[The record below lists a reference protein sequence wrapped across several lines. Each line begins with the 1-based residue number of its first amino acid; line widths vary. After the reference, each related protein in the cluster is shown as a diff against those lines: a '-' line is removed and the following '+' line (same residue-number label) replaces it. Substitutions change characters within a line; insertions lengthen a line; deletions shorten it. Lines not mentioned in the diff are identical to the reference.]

1 MNVVVLRGKL
11 SRAPDERALESGARL
26 VRFEVTTRDDDGGA
40 DTAPVSWLGAP
51 AGAANFDA
59 GDEVLVV
66 GRVRRRWFRRG
77 PATESRVEVSADA
90 VVSARQRKRVQAAL
104 DRAVAALGD
113 PGP

>member
-26 VRFEVTTRDDDGGA
+26 VRYEVTTRDEEGTA
-40 DTAPVSWLGAP
+40 DTTPVAWINAP
-51 AGAANFDA
+51 AGAVRFDA
-59 GDEVLVV
+59 GEEVVVV

-77 PATESRVEVSADA
+77 PATESRVEVAADA
-90 VVSARQRKRVQAAL
+90 VVSARSRKRVEAAIES
-104 DRAVAALGD
+104 ALTTLGG